1 MTCACCIWTKLQ
13 QSGVKAMHSMHS
25 VNPARSDRRPLPG
38 MKLLL
43 QTACTA
49 ALVAAL
55 LPSAKIAL
63 AQSSI
68 SPAPSRQAAPD
79 GVTSATAEA
88 RLEALRHALIDKA
101 LESPTRIRTSA
112 WVDETGTLRE
122 NVQINSDVRL
132 RGIRI
137 LSYLDQNSPDQNS
150 PEQARMVVE
159 AEASARRLRASSCAT
174 PAPGQRIKRHAAL
187 ISHFMPSDGRR
198 GYYFVP
204 ELATEAQALLI
215 KLFAL
220 EDSWVVTPAGPSGS
234 SYEQALFGRDM
245 PRASAYTMRIGLE
258 AVEAAPMPP
267 LDQAVKAVLRTFGY
281 ETQTLPALPLRLSL
295 QVEERSSGRVLWR
308 NEAMIDYPEARVSM
322 ERSPLPVE
330 MRRALETSLRHWQKN
345 IQQALACEPLQFE
358 ATLIQADQITIAAGN
373 RVGIRAGDQLLL
385 VDRSR
390 FPSNMLEKNSL
401 DKATLIEIQS
411 VSQDHSLAR
420 RIAGPP
426 PAPLKTNLVAMPL

>member
-1 MTCACCIWTKLQ
+1 MTCACCIWNKLQ
-13 QSGVKAMHSMHS
+13 QSGVKAMDS
-25 VNPARSDRRPLPG
+25 VNPARSDSRPLPG

-49 ALVAAL
+49 AIMAAL
-55 LPSAKIAL
+55 LPSPKIAL

-68 SPAPSRQAAPD
+68 SPAPSKQAAPD

-132 RGIRI
+132 RGIRV
-137 LSYLDQNSPDQNS
+137 LSYLDQNS

-159 AEASARRLRASSCAT
+159 AEASARRLRASNCAT

-220 EDSWVVTPAGPSGS
+220 DDSWVVTPAGPSGS
-234 SYEQALFGRDM
+234 SYEQVLFGRDM

-267 LDQAVKAVLRTFGY
+267 LDQAVKAVLRTLGY
-281 ETQTLPALPLRLSL
+281 ETQTLPPLPVRLSL

-308 NEAMIDYPEARVSM
+308 NEALIDYPEARVSM

-330 MRRALETSLRHWQKN
+330 MRRALETSLLHWQKN

-358 ATLIQADQITIAAGN
+358 ATLIQADQFTIAAGN

-390 FPSNMLEKNSL
+390 FPGNMLEKNSL
-401 DKATLIEIQS
+401 DKAMLIEIQS

-420 RIAGPP
+420 RVAGPT